1 MQRLMELLRRL
12 LKALTPS
19 FRSGTSAEWPDTVG
33 PDDDEYPVV
42 TAGEV
47 VELIE
52 RQKEVARNGNFT
64 NGKWSE
70 ATYKQMHSGRIGRGI
85 VPQTL
90 VVHTTDM
97 RPGTFGSLVKSWTSG
112 AGRGNGA
119 HFLIGKTKEDG
130 VVQFAPITRN
140 ANHAGGPN
148 PGGIR
153 PGNSNTVVNPNVCSV
168 GVELDNAGR
177 LIKDSKGWYHRD
189 TGYRFAAE
197 DVYVDSK
204 GRGWEKVTQY
214 QIDMLKYLWEDL
226 RPLLKPWPAGT
237 VVVPNATHTSQGT
250 SYAAAISPALIGHAS
265 TNPINKTDPGPQVM
279 ALING
284 WA

>member
-1 MQRLMELLRRL
+1 MQKLLELLKRL
-12 LKALTPS
+12 VSLIGFRKA
-19 FRSGTSAEWPDTVG
+19 GTKGEWPDTVG
-33 PDDDEYPVV
+33 PADDEYPVV
-42 TAGEV
+42 PVGEV
-47 VELIE
+47 LGLIE
-52 RQKEVARNGNFT
+52 KQRKGMFIDGRWVDA
-64 NGKWSE
+64 
-70 ATYKQMHSGRIGRGI
+70 AYKTMHSGRIGRGI

-97 RPGTFGSLVKSWTSG
+97 RPGTFGALVTAWTTK

-148 PGGIR
+148 PGGFR
-153 PGNSNTVVNPNVCSV
+153 VPGAAAVTNPNVVSV
-168 GVELDNAGR
+168 GVEIDNAGR
-177 LIKDSKGWYHRD
+177 LTKDKNGWYHRD

-214 QIDMLKYLWEDL
+214 QIDMLKYLWQDL

-237 VVVPNATHTSQGT
+237 VVVPNATYASQGVL
-250 SYAAAISPALIGHAS
+250 YAASVSPSLIGHAS

-284 WA
+284 WV